1 MLGISIVTRKAFF
14 FIKWLTTVVCVA
26 GLTSSNACGSDTDRS
41 IQQLYHTAWTAKDGA
56 PTQTTGITRTR
67 DGYLWIASH
76 LGLFRFNGLRFELY
90 QPPAGVTFPSN
101 DILNVLGTR
110 TGGLWVSFN
119 PSGAVY
125 IAGNQVQLFDQ
136 PGLELHS
143 FVEDNDGRVWATTQG
158 SLRYF
163 DLTTWKEVHDPALEG
178 KRLWNLF
185 CDRSGALWVATDQ
198 GIALLPYHG
207 KSFQMV
213 MLHSNVRQIQQDK
226 DGEMW
231 MVDWYGLIRP
241 IFSNSRGDHPRFRGF
256 GTPHSAFFFDRDGS
270 LWLKTS
276 ANGVGR
282 IRAPWDSTALQGG
295 RTDRMEWFTS
305 NDGLTHDSVS
315 DSLEDAEGNIWIST
329 FQGLDRFRH
338 SAFVPIRLGRRVKEF
353 TIQAAEGGDIWVG
366 SATPSPLLLLSGQG
380 VAFKGPTTQVASV
393 CRDSKGI
400 IWWGAHGGIWKQ
412 EGTHF
417 DFFPQPG
424 DLPRD
429 WIWEVVADDQ
439 TGGLWIGLGDSGL
452 IFFKDGVWS
461 KVPKPASLPPGTPD
475 ATFHENEKRIWFG
488 YRGNQIAELSSGKVK
503 LYTAAD
509 GVNLGRVRII
519 RGGKGL
525 LWFGGETGLQVL
537 REGRFTTVR
546 TTGSEPIETV
556 TGIVEAS
563 DGSLWLNE
571 LHGVLRIPPSDI
583 DRISNDPNQPVT
595 PRRFDEL
602 DGLPGATPIEFRSS
616 TMVEASD
623 RKLWVVTDGGVAWTD
638 PSRERA
644 NTFEPSVLI
653 TGMHTSARDDSYSNG
668 ASLPAGTTSIR
679 FNYEALSL
687 SIPERVQFKYILIGA
702 NDEWHGPDSRRDATY
717 NNLAP
722 GQYQF
727 TVAASNGDG
736 KWTPANARL
745 QFSILPL
752 FYQTLWFRVLAIF
765 LLGMLVWMLF
775 LVRLRQSN
783 ERIEA
788 QLGERLMER
797 DRIARELHDTLLQG
811 FQMLVLRFQ
820 VIADTISADNPTRRL
835 LEDSLSRAESTLE
848 EGRDK
853 VSALRSDGTLRKDL
867 AVELAEFGRELA
879 VASRTTFQITVEGNP
894 ISMQPIISEEIQMI
908 AREAIANSFRHA
920 AASSIECVIQF
931 APQHFIFVC
940 KDNGCGIP
948 ENVLET
954 KNKGGHWGL
963 VNMAE
968 RARKIGAVL
977 HVARDGTG
985 GTEVRLKLRAGVAYA
1000 RNPRSRLVRLLKFGR
1015 E

>member
-1 MLGISIVTRKAFF
+1 MLGILLLPRTAFF
-14 FIKWLTTVVCVA
+14 FLKWLETAVRIAFVA
-26 GLTSSNACGSDTDRS
+26 GLVSSNACGSDTDRS

-90 QPPAGVTFPSN
+90 QPPAGVAFPSH
-101 DILNVLGTR
+101 DILNVFGTR

-119 PSGAVY
+119 PSGAAY
-125 IAGNQVQLFDQ
+125 IAGNQVELFDQ

-143 FVEDNDGRVWATTQG
+143 FVEDNDGRVWATTLG

-163 DLTTWKEVHDPALEG
+163 DVTSWKEVHDPALEG

-198 GIALLPYHG
+198 GIALLPYRG
-207 KSFQMV
+207 KSFQLLMR
-213 MLHSNVRQIQQDK
+213 HSDVRQIQQDK

-241 IFSNSRGDHPRFRGF
+241 IFSSSRDNPRFRGF
-256 GTPHSAFFFDRDGS
+256 RTSHAAFFFDRDGV

-276 ANGVGR
+276 QNGVGR
-282 IRAPWDSTALQGG
+282 LQGG
-295 RTDRMEWFTS
+295 KTNRMEWFTS
-305 NDGLTHDSVS
+305 KEGLTHDSVS

-338 SAFVPIRLGRRVKEF
+338 SAFVPVRLGRSVKEF
-353 TIQAAEGGDIWVG
+353 TIQAAEGGGIWVG
-366 SATPSPLLLLSGQG
+366 SATPSPLLLLSGQSI
-380 VAFKGPTTQVASV
+380 AFKGPNTEVASV

-400 IWWGAHGGIWKQ
+400 IWWGAYGGIWKQ

-417 DFFPQPG
+417 SFFPQP
-424 DLPRD
+424 DNFPRD
-429 WIWEVVADDQ
+429 WIWEVVANDL
-439 TGGLWIGLGDSGL
+439 TGGLWVALGDSGL
-452 IFFKDGVWS
+452 MLFKDGVWS
-461 KVPKPASLPPGTPD
+461 EAPKLATLPPGTPD
-475 ATFHENEKRIWFG
+475 ATFHESEKRIWFG
-488 YRGNQIAELSSGKVK
+488 YRGNQIAELSGGKVK

-509 GVNLGRVRII
+509 GLNLGRVRVI
-519 RGGKGL
+519 RGGKRL

-537 REGRFTTVR
+537 KEGRFATVR
-546 TTGSEPIETV
+546 TTAESEPIETV

-571 LHGVLRIPPSDI
+571 SHGVLRIPPSDI
-583 DRISNDPNQPVT
+583 DRIYKDPNQTVT

-638 PSRERA
+638 PSRERTD
-644 NTFEPSVLI
+644 TFEPSVLI
-653 TGMHTSARDDSYSNG
+653 TGMHTSAKDYSYING
-668 ASLPAGTTSIR
+668 AALPAGTTSIR

-702 NDEWHGPDSRRDATY
+702 DREWHGPDSRRDATY
-717 NNLAP
+717 NNLVP
-722 GQYQF
+722 GQYEF
-727 TVAASNGDG
+727 TVAANNGHG
-736 KWTPANARL
+736 KWTPMTARL

-752 FYQTLWFRVLAIF
+752 FYQALWFRVLAIS
-765 LLGMLVWMLF
+765 LLVMLVWMLF

-820 VIADTISADNPTRRL
+820 VIADTISAESPTRAL
-835 LEDSLSRAESTLE
+835 LEDSLSRAEATLQ

-867 AVELAEFGRELA
+867 AVELAEFGRELG
-879 VASRTTFQITVEGNP
+879 VTSRTTFQVTVEGNP
-894 ISMQPIISEEIQMI
+894 ISMQPIVSEEIQMI

-920 AASSIECVIQF
+920 SASSIECVLQF
-931 APQHFIFVC
+931 APQHFVFVC
-940 KDNGCGIP
+940 RDNGLGIP

-954 KNKGGHWGL
+954 KDKGGHWGL

-977 HVARDGTG
+977 YIARDGTG

-1000 RNPRSRLVRLLKFGR
+1000 TNPRSRLVRLLKFGR